1 MTAEY
6 PDAPMSDV
14 WDVLH
19 GNRIPDPYRP
29 LEDADDPD
37 NLAWVASQRQL
48 TEEYLTALPGQERL
62 REVLRDIIV
71 QGPTASPVK
80 SAGDR
85 RFRVGRAHV
94 GGPWQLQV
102 ADAPAADWRTLLD
115 ASPLGAGAILRR
127 WTPSPD
133 GRFVAVQASVGG
145 SEDSTPLSLID
156 AATGKVVHTCTLTR
170 YSPVEWLADGSGYFY
185 VRRHD
190 NRCGS
195 GVYRHH
201 VGTPIADDELLV
213 GDDNPVGRYHLT
225 FWHDRWLILTG
236 RAGTSRTT
244 RVSIADVTEG
254 GPPRPL
260 ELGGLSSAGVV
271 LDSAG
276 RILAISTAT
285 CEFGQLLVAE
295 PDPSGGWGP
304 WRVLVQA
311 DEPAVL
317 AAFAL
322 APADGDDRLLIL
334 RTRDGYAELSVH
346 DAEDGTWL
354 LDADL
359 PGAGTVA
366 AIKSTDEP
374 GVLVLSY
381 TDWIRPLGVWR
392 LDLRSGRVT
401 SDEPSTRLLP
411 GITVTRTTYRSGDDT
426 EVPVTVL
433 APAGPQVPRP
443 TILSCYGGFG
453 ITFRPGYQPD
463 GLTWVLAGGV
473 MAIAGVRGGGERGRR
488 WHLDGAGV
496 HKPNAFTDLHAAGDW
511 LVEAGWT
518 RRGELALL
526 GGSNG
531 GLMAVG
537 AMVQRPGD
545 YAAVVSAGA
554 PLDMVRYE
562 RWGLGRAW
570 REEYGSVDDPAAL
583 SVLLRY
589 SPYYNVTARSGEP
602 SHRWP
607 PALFTTG
614 DSDTRVPAVHSCK
627 MVAALQHD
635 GGGPVLLDVIVGKG
649 HAGGGP
655 ASDNGLICLLAFVA
669 HHTGLRLDD

>member
-6 PDAPMSDV
+6 PHIAASDT

-19 GNRIPDPYRP
+19 GNRIPDPFRR
-29 LEDADDPD
+29 LEDLADPG
-37 NLAWVASQRQL
+37 NRAWVRSQRQL
-48 TEEYLTALPGQERL
+48 ADSYLDALPGQDRL

-71 QGPTASPVK
+71 AGPTASPVK
-80 SAGDR
+80 SGGAR
-85 RFRVGRAHV
+85 RFRVGRTHSA
-94 GGPWQLQV
+94 GPWQLEV
-102 ADAPAADWRTLLD
+102 ADGPQGEWRTLLD
-115 ASPLGAGAILRR
+115 AAVLGQGAILRR

-145 SEDSTPLSLID
+145 AEDATPLALLD
-156 AATGKVVHTCTLTR
+156 AATGAVLHTCPLTR
-170 YSPVEWLADGSGYFY
+170 YAPVEWLADGSGYFY
-185 VRRHD
+185 VRRHE
-190 NRCGS
+190 NGCGS
-195 GVYRHH
+195 GVYRHR
-201 VGTPIADDELLV
+201 VGTRLADDELLV
-213 GDDNPVGRYHLT
+213 GDENPVGRYHLT
-225 FWHDRWLILTG
+225 FWHDRWLIVTG

-244 RVSIADVTEG
+244 HVSIADLREG
-254 GPPRPL
+254 GSLRPL

-271 LDSAG
+271 LDAAG
-276 RILAISTAT
+276 RIFAISTAT

-295 PDPSGGWGP
+295 PRPTGGWGS
-304 WRVLVQA
+304 WRVLVRA
-311 DEPAVL
+311 AEPAVL

-322 APADGDDRLLIL
+322 APADGGDRLLIL

-346 DAEDGTWL
+346 DAVRGDWL
-354 LDADL
+354 FDAEL

-366 AIKSTDEP
+366 GIRSTDEP

-381 TDWIRPLGVWR
+381 TDWIRPLGAWR
-392 LDLRSGRVT
+392 LDLRSGQVCPTETVSR
-401 SDEPSTRLLP
+401 ELP
-411 GITVTRTTYRSGDDT
+411 GITVTRATYRSADDT

-433 APAGPQVPRP
+433 APAGPPVPRP

-488 WHLDGAGV
+488 WHRDGAGL
-496 HKPNAFTDLHAAGDW
+496 HKLNAFADLHAAGDW
-511 LVEAGWT
+511 LVETGWT
-518 RRGELALL
+518 RRGALALL

-537 AMVQRPGD
+537 AMVQRPAD

-570 REEYGSVDDPAAL
+570 REEYGSADDPAAL
-583 SVLLRY
+583 PVLLRY
-589 SPYYNVTARSGEP
+589 SPYYNVTAHTGEEP
-602 SHRWP
+602 RRWP

-614 DSDTRVPAVHSCK
+614 DSDTRVPPVHSCK
-627 MVAALQHD
+627 MVAALQRET
-635 GGGPVLLDVIVGKG
+635 GGPVLLDVIVGKG

-655 ASDNGLICLLAFVA
+655 SSDRALICLLAFVA
-669 HHTGLRLDD
+669 QHTGLTLEE

>member
-1 MTAEY
+1 MNAEY
-6 PDAPMSDV
+6 PHAPESDD

-19 GNRIPDPYRP
+19 GNRIPDPFRP
-29 LEDADDPD
+29 LEDLADPD
-37 NLAWVASQRQL
+37 SVSWVASQRQL
-48 TEEYLTALPGQERL
+48 TETYLDALPGQERL
-62 REVLRDIIV
+62 QEVLRDIVV

-80 SAGDR
+80 YAGAR
-85 RFRVGRAHV
+85 RFRVGRARSS
-94 GGPWQLQV
+94 GPWQLQV
-102 ADAPAADWRTLLD
+102 SDEPQGDWRTLLD
-115 ASPLGAGAILRR
+115 ATTLGAGAILRR
-127 WTPSPD
+127 WAPSPD

-145 SEDSTPLSLID
+145 SEDSTPLSLVD
-156 AATGKVVHTCTLTR
+156 AKTGAVVRTCTLTR

-195 GVYRHH
+195 GVYRHQ
-201 VGTPIADDELLV
+201 VGTETTDDELLI
-213 GDDNPVGRYHLT
+213 GDDNPVGRYHFT
-225 FWHDRWLILTG
+225 FWHDRWLVITG
-236 RAGTSRTT
+236 RAGTSRST
-244 RVSIADVTEG
+244 RVSIADVAEG

-271 LDSAG
+271 IDGAG

-295 PDPSGGWGP
+295 PEPSGGWGQ

-311 DEPAVL
+311 DEPSVL
-317 AAFAL
+317 AAFAV
-322 APADGDDRLLIL
+322 APADGDDRLLVL

-346 DAEDGTWL
+346 DADSGAWL
-354 LDADL
+354 LDAEL

-366 AIKSTDEP
+366 GIKSTDEP
-374 GVLVLSY
+374 GVLLLSY
-381 TDWIRPLGVWR
+381 TDWIRPLGAWR
-392 LDLRSGRVT
+392 LDLRSGQVT
-401 SDEPSTRLLP
+401 PTEPSSRLLP
-411 GITVTRTTYRSGDDT
+411 GITVTRTTYRSDDDT

-488 WHLDGAGV
+488 WHRDGAGV
-496 HKPNAFTDLHAAGDW
+496 HKLNAFADLHAAGDW
-511 LVEAGWT
+511 LVETGWT
-518 RRGELALL
+518 RSGALALL

-537 AMVQRPGD
+537 AMVQRPGN

-589 SPYYNVTARSGEP
+589 SPYYNVTARTGEP
-602 SHRWP
+602 AHRWP

-627 MVAALQHD
+627 MVAALQRD
-635 GGGPVLLDVIVGKG
+635 SGGPVLLDVIVGKG

-655 ASDNGLICLLAFVA
+655 ASDRALILLLAFVA
-669 HHTGLRLDD
+669 RHTGLSLDE